1 MRNGQ
6 RKCCKEEFSV
16 SEYLTDDFNIAD
28 VITEELID
36 LELQA
41 ENKEEA
47 ILELTNILYK
57 KGLVS
62 NVKDFY
68 EDVFLRE
75 KEGVTGLGQGIAIP
89 HGKSDSVI
97 KTSLVVG
104 KMTQPI
110 EWESLDEQPVD
121 IIILFA
127 VRNIE
132 ANTLHIKLLQKV
144 AVLLADD
151 AFIYALH
158 HVETKKELLQLLSR
172 EPD

>member
-1 MRNGQ
+1 MNER
-6 RKCCKEEFSV
+6 
-16 SEYLTDDFNIAD
+16 LTEDFNIAD

-41 ENKEEA
+41 KNKEEA
-47 ILELTNILYK
+47 ISELTNILYK
-57 KGLVS
+57 KGLIS
-62 NVKDFY
+62 DIKAFS

-75 KEGVTGLGQGIAIP
+75 KEGATGLGQGIAIP

-104 KMTQPI
+104 KTPQPI

-127 VRNIE
+127 VRNTE

-144 AVLLADD
+144 AILLADD
-151 AFIYALH
+151 AFIYALR
-158 HVETKKELLQLLSR
+158 HVKTKKELLQLLSKD
-172 EPD
+172 PS

>member
-1 MRNGQ
+1 MKNEQ
-6 RKCCKEEFSV
+6 KICCKEKFNM
-16 SEYLTDDFNIAD
+16 SEYLTEDFNIAD

-36 LELQA
+36 LDLQA
-41 ENKEEA
+41 KNKEEA

-57 KGLVS
+57 KGLIS
-62 NVKDFY
+62 NVEDFSK
-68 EDVFLRE
+68 DVFFRE
-75 KEGVTGLGQGIAIP
+75 KEGTTGLGKGTAIP

-104 KMTQPI
+104 KISQPI
-110 EWESLDEQPVD
+110 KWESLDEQPVD

-127 VRNIE
+127 VKNSE

-151 AFIYALH
+151 SFIYELR
-158 HVETKKELLQLLSR
+158 HVKTKKELLQLLSR
-172 EPD
+172 EPS